1 MLLKNCIS
9 NSDLSLCLHRGSER
23 LDIHRFAS
31 NGHGLKK
38 LLKNIKRLQ
47 KSCETVIHLLT
58 LICYDALANT
68 ETGGVIDRKMT
79 DKELR
84 KLPRRDLLELLV
96 QQTEDNEDLQSQL
109 DVLNVQLQSRNLSI
123 SKAETLADAVVQIN
137 DLQKIADAVAKQFLD
152 NVRNLVDRQEDI
164 CANMEQECQ
173 ERCEAMVAEA
183 ERNLTGRAEIV
194 PT

>member
-1 MLLKNCIS
+1 M
-9 NSDLSLCLHRGSER
+9 
-23 LDIHRFAS
+23 
-31 NGHGLKK
+31 
-38 LLKNIKRLQ
+38 
-47 KSCETVIHLLT
+47 LT

-183 ERNLTGRAEIV
+183 ERKCERKRRESDAAWASINDRLEAFYDERQGLRELLAISGLQPGQSRAS
-194 PT
+194 